1 MQNRKNKNHYRI
13 PRIRTSQEMKLSL
26 KQTILNFYKNFAQIG
41 HFWFKTEKVNVIIYS
56 VHCN

>member
-1 MQNRKNKNHYRI
+1 MQNRKNKSHYRI

-41 HFWFKTEKVNVIIYS
+41 HFWFKTEKVNVII
-56 VHCN
+56 